1 MEPASPTLFRETAG
15 EISCYETVT
24 VEPASVMI
32 HAPLVARYIQ
42 RIALV
47 GKERWIGWEIDGV
60 GTEIPGLT
68 LADDIPIEE
77 LRARGVKEFRPMSFE
92 SFLGL
97 GAIVSPDMGDGPLLD
112 EDIEFRLDALQVGME
127 RIRSRGQSVVP
138 RAVLANIF
146 GADHHIDHPR
156 VQARLREWAS
166 RGGVELVGRDD
177 CYLRITGRLA

>member
-1 MEPASPTLFRETAG
+1 M
-15 EISCYETVT
+15 
-24 VEPASVMI
+24 
-32 HAPLVARYIQ
+32 ARYIQ

-68 LADDIPIEE
+68 LAEHIPDEE
-77 LRARGVKEFRPMSFE
+77 LRARGVKDFRPMSFE

-97 GAIVSPDMGDGPLLD
+97 GAIVSTAPPVDRLLD
-112 EDIEFRLDALQVGME
+112 EDVEFRLDALQVGLE
-127 RIRSRGQSVVP
+127 RIRSRGQTAVP

-146 GADHHIDHPR
+146 GADQHVEHPL
-156 VQARLREWAS
+156 VQARLREWAAD
-166 RGGVELVGRDD
+166 GAVELVGTAE